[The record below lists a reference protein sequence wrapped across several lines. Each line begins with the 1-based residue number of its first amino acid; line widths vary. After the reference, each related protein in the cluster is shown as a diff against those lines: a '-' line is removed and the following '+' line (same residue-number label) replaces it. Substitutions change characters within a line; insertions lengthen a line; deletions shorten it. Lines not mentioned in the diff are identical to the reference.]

1 MIMGYGNLT
10 ATLKAAIERRGLPL
24 LTIEQQ
30 TGVKRATVMRF
41 MRGDAD
47 ITLTTADKLARFFL
61 VRAVQERRK

>member
-10 ATLKAAIERRGLPL
+10 VTLKAAIERRGLPL